1 MSPVELLGRAHP
13 YQGRG
18 DTGSSQGCISHK
30 ELAWNS
36 CHWVGPCSFLGLLVN
51 TENRACNQSSSPPV
65 LGTWDRKRPATSW
78 ILLLRLS
85 NWRLQWY
92 GNQKGEDKKK
102 LTKTTQNKENHKKN
116 KTTEIPELNK
126 HTLNHTVHTKS
137 LWARSSRTVPSTL
150 QAAQDHFHALQKD
163 CEIFTDIH
171 KHLQAAENWGNS
183 KELSRRLLEGVL
195 SSLHSPFLYRRT
207 TCHHPPG
214 DS

>member
-1 MSPVELLGRAHP
+1 MHTHTRAAAIREVLRAVFLTKNLHETP
-13 YQGRG
+13 A
-18 DTGSSQGCISHK
+18 TGLVHAPFLDFWLTQRTEHAISHHHLQSW
-30 ELAWNS
+30 ER
-36 CHWVGPCSFLGLLVN
+36 G
-51 TENRACNQSSSPPV
+51 TESDQPRHGFYFFTFQ
-65 LGTWDRKRPATSW
+65 
-78 ILLLRLS
+78 I
-85 NWRLQWY
+85 
-92 GNQKGEDKKK
+92 EDYSDVVIRRGKTKQNKK
-102 LTKTTQNKENHKKN
+102 LTQTTQNKENHKKN

-137 LWARSSRTVPSTL
+137 LWAHSSRTVPNML

-183 KELSRRLLEGVL
+183 KELFRRLLEGVL
-195 SSLHSPFLYRRT
+195 SSPHPPFLYRRT